1 MEKVEDRKEGSA
13 SESSSTGRSQSLK
26 SKGRSGEQNDEV
38 ASVNGE
44 NLGSIDTILPSWA
57 EIAKENRSPMEDNDL
72 AEKLLSEDVKNM
84 GIGTKVGTGELDK
97 KNSMGQE
104 SIGPREVINSDE
116 QSQQGHNR
124 EIVEEVRTEEDRV
137 SEYEEAILESTKFG
151 SSCIKLNKKE
161 QRFGSLGE
169 IQDKK
174 EIREIEVKR
183 VVTVKVPM
191 KVLSWNIRGMG
202 VKTKT
207 RAIRKVIAENK
218 VDMLVLQETKK
229 KEEEI
234 GEGEVGRIW
243 YNDEFRCLV
252 ASSKGK
258 SGGLLTN

>member
-44 NLGSIDTILPSWA
+44 NLGSIDTILLGNVKPSWA

-97 KNSMGQE
+97 KKSMGQE

-124 EIVEEVRTEEDRV
+124 EIVEE
-137 SEYEEAILESTKFG
+137 
-151 SSCIKLNKKE
+151 
-161 QRFGSLGE
+161 
-169 IQDKK
+169 K

-234 GEGEVGRIW
+234 GEREVGRIW
-243 YNDEFRCLV
+243 YNDEFRFLV

-258 SGGLLTN
+258 SGGLLAN

>member
-44 NLGSIDTILPSWA
+44 NLGSIDTILLGNVKPSWA

-97 KNSMGQE
+97 KKSMGQE

-169 IQDKK
+169 IQDK
-174 EIREIEVKR
+174 
-183 VVTVKVPM
+183 
-191 KVLSWNIRGMG
+191 VL
-202 VKTKT
+202 T
-207 RAIRKVIAENK
+207 
-218 VDMLVLQETKK
+218 
-229 KEEEI
+229 
-234 GEGEVGRIW
+234 
-243 YNDEFRCLV
+243 
-252 ASSKGK
+252 AS
-258 SGGLLTN
+258 